1 MDRGPDHT
9 FAVRFLMAGKSFS
22 LMGVFVSLVLVLAW
36 GCETI
41 SVSTDYRKI
50 GADYNEMWFRAL
62 PETPEL
68 NKVVTIDKLT
78 IQIVSD
84 RKDFDWNKARDPQ
97 KGIAG
102 YANTNNEIGILGKK
116 IGEKIVV
123 KQIILG
129 HEFKHILNF
138 HDSHIVDPH
147 DIATMEYCI
156 GKKWEA
162 ICDPAVSVKGKKTD

>member
-1 MDRGPDHT
+1 MGRFHHKVVLT
-9 FAVRFLMAGKSFS
+9 FSMAGKTCP
-22 LMGVFVSLVLVLAW
+22 LIGVFVSLVLMLAW

-41 SVSTDYRKI
+41 SISTDYRKI
-50 GADYNEMWFRAL
+50 GTDYNEKWFRAL
-62 PETPEL
+62 PETPAL

-78 IQIVSD
+78 IHIVSD
-84 RKDFDWNKARDPQ
+84 RRDFGWDKARDPE

-102 YANTNNEIGILGKK
+102 YANTENEIGILGKK

-123 KQIILG
+123 NQMVLG

-138 HDSHIVDPH
+138 NDPHIVDPH

-162 ICDPAVSVKGKKTD
+162 VCDPAVSDNEKKTN